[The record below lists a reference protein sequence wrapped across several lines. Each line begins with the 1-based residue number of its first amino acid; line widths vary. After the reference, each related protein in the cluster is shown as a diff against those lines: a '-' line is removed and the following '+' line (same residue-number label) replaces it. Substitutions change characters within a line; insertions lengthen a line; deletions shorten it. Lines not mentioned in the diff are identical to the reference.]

1 MLSRLVACVAGCA
14 LLLVLAPAPGVAVAP
29 APSPKPDK
37 KDDAKKEEPK
47 KDTDRQPADAD
58 LNRVPG
64 HGPAVQ
70 PAQPGGFDPAQAY
83 RMQQEMTRQMQQRM
97 GFGTHGAPFFAGYGQ
112 VGEGRL
118 GVFAQKPSATLAE
131 QLDLPHGQGVVIERV
146 QPDSPAD
153 RAGLKAHDVLLELN
167 GKTVPDD
174 AQALARQVRELKAD
188 TPVDA
193 VVLRKGK
200 RETIKGLKLPE
211 ASAPAPAF
219 AAFNFAQTA
228 PAMPP
233 MAPLPPNPNFQ
244 PGMPPGAAGGVLLTT
259 FRTGDRFTTR
269 YQEGSL
275 VITVTGTVADGK
287 AKLGEIHV
295 QDAGKGED
303 YSSVDKVPERY
314 RDKVKTLVETSEKS
328 GARIEIKSP

>member
-1 MLSRLVACVAGCA
+1 MLSRLVTLVAGCA
-14 LLLVLAPAPGVAVAP
+14 LLLALGPALATAP

-37 KDDAKKEEPK
+37 KDDAKKEEQK
-47 KDTDRQPADAD
+47 KDAARQPADAD

-64 HGPAVQ
+64 PAPAAQ

-97 GFGTHGAPFFAGYGQ
+97 MGAGMHGAPFFAGYAQ

-118 GVFAQKPSATLAE
+118 GVFAQKPSATLVE
-131 QLDLPHGQGVVIERV
+131 QLDLPRGQGVVIERV

-153 RAGLKAHDVLLELN
+153 KAGLKAHDVLLELN

-174 AQALARQVRELKAD
+174 AQALARQVHEIKAD

-200 RETIKGLKLPE
+200 RETIKGVKLPE
-211 ASAPAPAF
+211 AAAPAPAF

-233 MAPLPPNPNFQ
+233 VPAVPNPNFQ
-244 PGMPPGAAGGVLLTT
+244 PGMPPGARGGVLLTT

-295 QDAGKGED
+295 QDAGQADD
-303 YSSVDKVPERY
+303 YTSVDKVPERY